1 MTTNSREEEIV
12 GVLTNF
18 GQIIPVK
25 RGRGVENNTNLPVID
40 KKFYP
45 DADDY
50 LSKQKNIKNSEE
62 EWSNKRNK
70 ERENIFLIKKR
81 LGKNISENENIKNDI
96 LNIIKKTDE
105 TKMKK
110 INLLKNIFKEIDKPQ
125 GASPMSN
132 ATDLELS
139 DIANEVINDNVENLL
154 LNNVVMENIYN
165 PNEIKHTDTES
176 IWLNI
181 NDITN
186 WFKKYEI

>member
-1 MTTNSREEEIV
+1 MTTNSRKEEIV

-25 RGRGVENNTNLPVID
+25 RGVENNTNLPVID

-81 LGKNISENENIKNDI
+81 LGKKISENENIKNDI

-110 INLLKNIFKEIDKPQ
+110 INLLKNIFKEI
-125 GASPMSN
+125 GASPISN

>member
-1 MTTNSREEEIV
+1 MTTNLQEEEIV

-25 RGRGVENNTNLPVID
+25 RGVENNTNLPVID
-40 KKFYP
+40 KNFYP
-45 DADDY
+45 DADNY
-50 LSKQKNIKNSEE
+50 LSKQKNIKNNEE
-62 EWSNKRNK
+62 EWSEIRNK

-81 LGKNISENENIKNDI
+81 LGKQISENENIKNDI

-110 INLLKNIFKEIDKPQ
+110 IELLKNIFKNVLNIKTSLVDKVPL
-125 GASPMSN
+125 
-132 ATDLELS
+132 TDLELL

-154 LNNVVMENIYN
+154 LNNVVMENVYN
-165 PNEIKHTDTES
+165 PNEIKHIDTES

-186 WFKKYEI
+186 WFKKYEIN